1 MKKIIYLL
9 LFIFSSMILS
19 SCNNSGKMITIL
31 NWGDYISDDVV
42 AKFEEESGI
51 RVKLVT
57 TDTNE
62 AMYSKILNRQAEYD
76 IVVPSDYMIDQMA
89 NDDLIYK
96 LDYSKLS
103 NYEDDMFVSEL
114 QALFDSD
121 DCKRYSGYFVPYFW
135 GSLGIMYSTK
145 RYENLDEVVTKY
157 GWRALFERDILPS
170 GCRVGM
176 YNSSRDAL
184 AAAELYLGYS
194 LNTTDKNQIEECMSL
209 LSKTDFYAWGSDD
222 LKLDVASGKLD
233 IALVY
238 SGDFFDAYYS
248 DLEAE
253 GDESA
258 NVETYGIYAPKHHNN
273 VFFDA
278 LVIPK
283 TSSNIDG
290 AYEFINFMLD
300 YDNSYENCSFVGYCP
315 TLQAVYDDIFA
326 DEDFSDVV
334 EIEAYNPALIINEE
348 DSKAEVYKFLGND
361 IYSFIE
367 KKFTKV
373 IFR

>member
-9 LFIFSSMILS
+9 LFIFTSLVLT
-19 SCNNSGKMITIL
+19 SCSNSGKMITIL

-89 NDDLIYK
+89 SDDLIYK

-103 NYEDDMFVSEL
+103 NYEEGMFVSEL

-145 RYENLDEVVTKY
+145 KYENLGEIVAEY
-157 GWRALFERDILPS
+157 GWRVLFERDILPV

-194 LNTTDKNQIEECMSL
+194 LNTTDKKEIEECMNL

-222 LKLDVASGKLD
+222 LKLDVSSGKLD

-258 NVETYGIYAPKHHNN
+258 NVETYGIYAPKYHNN

-290 AYEFINFMLD
+290 AYEFMNFMLD
-300 YDNSYENCSFVGYCP
+300 YDNSYENSSFIGYCP
-315 TLQAVYDDIFA
+315 TLQSVYDDIFED
-326 DEDFSDVV
+326 DEFSDVV
-334 EIEAYNPALIINEE
+334 EIEAYNPALIINEG
-348 DSKAEVYKFLGND
+348 DSKAEVYRFLGNE

-367 KKFTKV
+367 KRFTKV